1 MPDSTTVLMYA
12 VRLRVVGRYLSQLAL
27 VLALLSLA
35 PLAVSLVF
43 AEYDF
48 SRRFA
53 AVVVILLLAAIPALR
68 LPAVERMQSNE
79 AIVVVCLA
87 FILAPVLMSWPLA
100 AGGLAFDD
108 ALFEAVSAITT
119 TGLSTAGSVADRSPA
134 YLFARAWMQWYGGLG
149 IAVLSVALFMGH
161 HAAARRLAEP
171 TEIETENIAV
181 TARTHARQALRVYL
195 LLTLVGTL
203 ALGLVL
209 GDGFSALTYMLSTL
223 STGGFTP
230 SDGSLADLPRPG
242 AWVLTGFSFLG
253 AVPLLLYFHAVTGR
267 PWELLRDPEV
277 RALLAAVLL
286 VSALLGFSLHAH
298 LDMAWGSAFEQGV
311 LLGTSAQTTTGFSSL
326 ALGDLDDTSKLLLIA
341 SMLIGGG
348 SGSTAGGFKL
358 LRLLLFLRVL
368 QYFVSRT
375 AMPPHAVAVPRLGGR
390 LLEPVDLERALLVLG
405 LFAGVAGLSWLVFV
419 AYGYPPLDA
428 LFEVVSAVGT
438 VGLSTGISAT
448 ELEPALKLLL
458 CFDMLLGR
466 LEILALLV
474 ILYPRTWIGKRAS

>member
-1 MPDSTTVLMYA
+1 L
-12 VRLRVVGRYLSQLAL
+12 
-27 VLALLSLA
+27 
-35 PLAVSLVF
+35 
-43 AEYDF
+43 
-48 SRRFA
+48 
-53 AVVVILLLAAIPALR
+53 
-68 LPAVERMQSNE
+68 
-79 AIVVVCLA
+79 
-87 FILAPVLMSWPLA
+87 W
-100 AGGLAFDD
+100 
-108 ALFEAVSAITT
+108 
-119 TGLSTAGSVADRSPA
+119 
-134 YLFARAWMQWYGGLG
+134 
-149 IAVLSVALFMGH
+149 
-161 HAAARRLAEP
+161 
-171 TEIETENIAV
+171 
-181 TARTHARQALRVYL
+181 
-195 LLTLVGTL
+195 
-203 ALGLVL
+203 LVL